1 MAETMQTAFR
11 LPAELLARLDKYA
24 KRLSELD
31 GMTYTRTDVVRR
43 LLTRALNE
51 VEHDEGRRPWK
62 RGT

>member
-1 MAETMQTAFR
+1 MAETTQTAFR

-31 GMTYTRTDVVRR
+31 GMTYTRTDIVRR

-51 VEHDEGRRPWK
+51 VDQYEGRHQRK
-62 RGT
+62 